1 MDAHSQSNDIS
12 PIASTALIVTSGASA
27 LINIVFIVVC
37 SKTLKKTFHNLVI
50 LSLCISDLVLNMSLI
65 CVGITALSEFWKNSV
80 GLCLFQVCL
89 VFWGIVATYNL
100 VSIICYERLLVVQS
114 MNYGTCHFLD
124 RFKYVIVGS
133 TLGFDLLFITET
145 ILLLPHNDAIEFCS
159 PMNLFGTNYAM
170 FAKLLA
176 VSVSGMIIFI
186 VITTIRTSV
195 LIWQMFFKTGN
206 ENNFVRELHESKT
219 RNTER
224 DGNSRM
230 TSEQLDNPSTSN
242 IYHTYS
248 ETWEFEDLLSIQQAN
263 IDQNNTLRYRI
274 RRLIR
279 LLKLERHGTTG
290 YLDQNNEKSC
300 ISQKIKAKERR
311 YRAWESRAFVS
322 SVIISFETISLTL
335 PFIMTFWCD
344 LIDSSSSMSK
354 ETRAYLIFPL
364 VIYSILNPF
373 IYVWCVPDIKKELK
387 KICRRAK

>member
-37 SKTLKKTFHNLVI
+37 YKTLKKTFHNLVI

-80 GLCLFQVCL
+80 GLCLFQVFS
-89 VFWGIVATYNL
+89 VSWGIVATYNL

-114 MNYGTCHFLD
+114 MNYGTVHFLD

-133 TLGFDLLFITET
+133 TLGFDLMFIIET
-145 ILLLPHNDAIEFCS
+145 ILFLPHNDAIEFCS

-170 FAKLLA
+170 FAELLT

-206 ENNFVRELHESKT
+206 ENNFVRELHDSKT

-230 TSEQLDNPSTSN
+230 TSEQLDKPSTSN

-248 ETWEFEDLLSIQQAN
+248 DTWEFEDLLSIPQVN
-263 IDQNNTLRYRI
+263 IDQYNTLRYRI
-274 RRLIR
+274 RRLI
-279 LLKLERHGTTG
+279 
-290 YLDQNNEKSC
+290 D
-300 ISQKIKAKERR
+300 
-311 YRAWESRAFVS
+311 F
-322 SVIISFETISLTL
+322 
-335 PFIMTFWCD
+335 
-344 LIDSSSSMSK
+344 
-354 ETRAYLIFPL
+354 
-364 VIYSILNPF
+364 
-373 IYVWCVPDIKKELK
+373 
-387 KICRRAK
+387 